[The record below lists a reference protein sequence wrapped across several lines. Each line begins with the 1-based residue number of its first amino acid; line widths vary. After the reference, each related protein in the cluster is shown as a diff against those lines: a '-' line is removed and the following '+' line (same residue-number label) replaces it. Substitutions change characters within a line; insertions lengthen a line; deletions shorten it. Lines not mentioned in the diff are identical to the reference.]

1 MQDENNNNFDYQAF
15 CEQMSKN
22 MPSVKKNA
30 GAKFWKISFA
40 VLIIAGVAFSLFSN
54 FILLQKYN
62 NLLANQSSDNRSAQ
76 HAAAFENQDNTT
88 SGEQLTSGGLSTQ
101 QVVKKAIPAVVAIKT
116 EIEVQNFWGKDK
128 VTGAGSGVIIDKDG
142 YIVTN
147 YHVIEGAKEITV
159 NLAGDDTAHKAKL
172 VAGDARTDLAVL
184 KITDK
189 KGPFPYIKL
198 ADSQKVEIGEKAIA
212 IGNPLGDLEGTVTQ
226 GIISGLNREVYTKSA
241 QSGKLTRL
249 NNVIQTDASINA
261 GNSGGALLNNRG
273 ELIGINT
280 AKASSRDGV
289 GVEGI
294 GFAIPSNTVKRII
307 SELLKKG
314 YVSGRPVMGIRVTDV
329 SESNAELY
337 GMPVGV
343 YIVAVDKDSA
353 AEAAGLRRHD
363 IITKMN
369 GEPTKNS
376 TTLNAIKDRYKAGDT
391 VELEVWRQGET
402 KKIKLTFSEAKP
414 EKNTSAKEEKQ
425 KDADKAEDD
434 NNKEDS
440 TANGAEKKGKNSPN
454 GKSKRKAVKRNDSD
468 SDNEFEGNDRE
479 PDAFK

>member
-1 MQDENNNNFDYQAF
+1 
-15 CEQMSKN
+15 
-22 MPSVKKNA
+22 
-30 GAKFWKISFA
+30 
-40 VLIIAGVAFSLFSN
+40 
-54 FILLQKYN
+54 
-62 NLLANQSSDNRSAQ
+62 
-76 HAAAFENQDNTT
+76 
-88 SGEQLTSGGLSTQ
+88 
-101 QVVKKAIPAVVAIKT
+101 
-116 EIEVQNFWGKDK
+116 
-128 VTGAGSGVIIDKDG
+128 
-142 YIVTN
+142 
-147 YHVIEGAKEITV
+147 
-159 NLAGDDTAHKAKL
+159 
-172 VAGDARTDLAVL
+172 
-184 KITDK
+184 
-189 KGPFPYIKL
+189 
-198 ADSQKVEIGEKAIA
+198 
-212 IGNPLGDLEGTVTQ
+212 
-226 GIISGLNREVYTKSA
+226 
-241 QSGKLTRL
+241 
-249 NNVIQTDASINA
+249 
-261 GNSGGALLNNRG
+261 
-273 ELIGINT
+273 
-280 AKASSRDGV
+280 
-289 GVEGI
+289 
-294 GFAIPSNTVKRII
+294 
-307 SELLKKG
+307 
-314 YVSGRPVMGIRVTDV
+314 MGIRVTDV